1 MDPTALYYALSTI
14 AQCAAALAALIAK
27 RIVQAKRPLERDME
41 SLQREMIHLTAAFAR
56 WLEADRRLDRQ

>member
-1 MDPTALYYALSTI
+1 V
-14 AQCAAALAALIAK
+14 CAALAALIAK